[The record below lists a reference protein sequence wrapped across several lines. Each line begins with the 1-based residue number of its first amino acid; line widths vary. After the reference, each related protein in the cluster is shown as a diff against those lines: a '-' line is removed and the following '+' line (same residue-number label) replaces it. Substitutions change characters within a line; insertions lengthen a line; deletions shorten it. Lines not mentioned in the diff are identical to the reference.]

1 MRLRKVKKNKKLN
14 GFQLKQQKKQQEFNR
29 KNKVLKSFKVKDL
42 LKLQKEGKIIGMNEL
57 MNDNYVN
64 STDNYLPLERIERKG
79 RTIKKDNNGDV
90 IVMVGTSNDVSEN
103 FSSRGRTKNLDGLTE
118 MKVPMKD
125 IVDYNSLWE
134 ITKSGWNSEGDKTLF
149 PYINVDGKLLRWD
162 NQGFRKDMGIYD
174 WTTENQQKY
183 MGVMFKQKGMVN

>member
-125 IVDYNSLWE
+125 IVDYNSLWK
-134 ITKSGWNSEGDKTLF
+134 ITKSGWNSEGNEPLY